1 VQEYITLG
9 GFIMKICFP
18 VVEDAGLES
27 PVYGHFGSAP
37 LFLAVDTDTRQVTPL
52 QNGDQVHQHG
62 ACNPLKA
69 LGNERYDG
77 IVVGGIGGGA
87 LNGLLRM
94 GLKVYRAAEGTV
106 ATNVELFLQGA
117 LPELTPQQ
125 TCGGHTHGGGCCH

>member
-1 VQEYITLG
+1 
-9 GFIMKICFP
+9 MKICFP
-18 VVEDAGLES
+18 VEENIGLES

-37 LFLAVDTDTRQVTPL
+37 LFLAVDTDTRQVTAL
-52 QNGDQVHQHG
+52 TNSNQHHEHG

-69 LGNERYDG
+69 LGSDRFDG

-106 ATNVELFLQGA
+106 SANVDLFVQGK
-117 LPELTPQQ
+117 LSELTPQQ
-125 TCGGHTHGGGCCH
+125 TCGGHAHGGGCGH

>member
-1 VQEYITLG
+1 
-9 GFIMKICFP
+9 MKICFP
-18 VVEDAGLES
+18 VEVNAGLDS
-27 PVYGHFGSAP
+27 PVYNHFGSAP
-37 LFLAVDTDTRQVTPL
+37 LFLMVDTDTRQATAL
-52 QNGDQVHQHG
+52 NNRDQVHQHG

-69 LGNERYDG
+69 LGDEQLDG

-106 ATNVELFLQGA
+106 ATNLDLFVQGR

-125 TCGGHTHGGGCCH
+125 TCGGHDHGNGHGGSCSH